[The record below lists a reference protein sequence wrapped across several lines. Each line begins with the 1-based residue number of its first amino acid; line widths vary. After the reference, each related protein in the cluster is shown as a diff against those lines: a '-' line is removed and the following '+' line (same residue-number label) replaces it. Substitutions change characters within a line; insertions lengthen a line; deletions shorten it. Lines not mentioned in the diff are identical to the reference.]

1 MPRRPRT
8 AALLAPA
15 GAAVAPASAAAS
27 TPSANPP
34 GAVRISDERTTTRWA
49 HTADLQ
55 PVFSRPSDQAR
66 RVARLR
72 LLTEDKLPE
81 VYLVLSRWKSDA
93 GNTWLKIRVPM
104 RPNGRTGW
112 VRA

>member
-8 AALLAPA
+8 AALLALTLVA
-15 GAAVAPASAAAS
+15 IAPASAAAS

-34 GAVRISDERTTTRWA
+34 GAVRLSDERTTTRWA

-55 PVFSRPSDQAR
+55 PVFSRPSDKAQ

-72 LLTEDKLPE
+72 LITEDKLPE
-81 VYLVLSRWKSDA
+81 VYLVLSRWKNAPTAAPDGCA
-93 GNTWLKIRVPM
+93 
-104 RPNGRTGW
+104 
-112 VRA
+112 RARSAP

>member
-8 AALLAPA
+8 AASLALAVAVIAPA
-15 GAAVAPASAAAS
+15 GAAAS
-27 TPSANPP
+27 TPAANPP

-49 HTADLQ
+49 HTADPQ
-55 PVFSRPSDQAR
+55 PVFSRPSDTAR

-81 VYLVLSRWKSDA
+81 VYLVLSRWTNDA
-93 GNTWLKIRVPM
+93 GNTWLKI
-104 RPNGRTGW
+104 
-112 VRA
+112 

>member
-8 AALLAPA
+8 AALLAL
-15 GAAVAPASAAAS
+15 AVAVIAPASAAAS

-55 PVFSRPSDQAR
+55 PVFSRPSDKAHR
-66 RVARLR
+66 IARLR
-72 LLTEDKLPE
+72 LLT
-81 VYLVLSRWKSDA
+81 
-93 GNTWLKIRVPM
+93 
-104 RPNGRTGW
+104 
-112 VRA
+112 